1 MLHCKAAYVA
11 SIDRIL
17 NLETVLSQLETQ
29 ANEFPYISWKQFMDA
44 FEYDVMVSKQQL
56 SFASLKESQK
66 QVDDQDRVDSPEELQ
81 NLIKEA
87 FSKLVMD
94 DYVTTSDLLDYVR
107 RAPLYSELR
116 KRVVRLQSK
125 KGDLPQ
131 ETLEQLL

>member
-116 KRVVRLQSK
+116 KKVVRL
-125 KGDLPQ
+125 
-131 ETLEQLL
+131 